1 MCASTHACV
10 CLCVRVCICAYVC
23 MYHVSVSVCM
33 YAYVHVSACTV
44 LVEIIRDSKN
54 KYFFQRSRII
64 EIIMVEISRS
74 RIIRITNYS
83 ARTYTYTRS
92 AQVQPR
98 FVSRATTTL
107 WSRRSR
113 RKRLNRQSRLHC
125 LPDKFRHL
133 GHGPRCD
140 SDGLGPERRPN
151 GP

>member
-1 MCASTHACV
+1 MADN
-10 CLCVRVCICAYVC
+10 
-23 MYHVSVSVCM
+23 
-33 YAYVHVSACTV
+33 TV

-54 KYFFQRSRII
+54 KYFFRDRELFKLLWSKFHDR
-64 EIIMVEISRS
+64 ELLRS
-74 RIIRITNYS
+74 RIIRHVRI
-83 ARTYTYTRS
+83 RTYMC

-133 GHGPRCD
+133 GRSRSGKTSKRPVGSPLCVHESREQCSLTRTRC
-140 SDGLGPERRPN
+140 PMT
-151 GP
+151 

>member
-1 MCASTHACV
+1 MN
-10 CLCVRVCICAYVC
+10 VRVVC
-23 MYHVSVSVCM
+23 TRKINDTSLEQ
-33 YAYVHVSACTV
+33 ALANTV

-64 EIIMVEISRS
+64 WSKFQDRELLGSRL
-74 RIIRITNYS
+74 IRHVRK
-83 ARTYTYTRS
+83 RTYMC